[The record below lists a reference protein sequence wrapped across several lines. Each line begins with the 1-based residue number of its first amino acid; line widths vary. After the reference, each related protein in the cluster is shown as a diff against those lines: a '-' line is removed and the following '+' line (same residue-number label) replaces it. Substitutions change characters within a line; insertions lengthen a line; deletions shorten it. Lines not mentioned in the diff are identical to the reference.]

1 MLRQYVSKRFVGK
14 LLKREV
20 AFARKLIECSPIF
33 GSKLDDLA
41 WH

>member
-1 MLRQYVSKRFVGK
+1 
-14 LLKREV
+14 V